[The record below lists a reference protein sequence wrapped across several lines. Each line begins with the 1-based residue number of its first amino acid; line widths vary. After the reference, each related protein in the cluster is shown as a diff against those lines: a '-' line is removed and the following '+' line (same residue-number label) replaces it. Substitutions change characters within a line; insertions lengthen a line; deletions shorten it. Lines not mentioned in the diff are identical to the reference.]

1 MGKTI
6 TEKILARASG
16 NSEVKPGDYI
26 TVTSRCPIILGH
38 HSFDTF
44 MDRGLALVAKLGVKI
59 FDPSKVV
66 IVDGHG
72 GASSG
77 PNIAEVRWA
86 AQQWAREMNLPPENI
101 LNLGRGGIENMISAE
116 RPYALPGETFF
127 QGCNGHLSTVGA
139 LGLTHSTCQRF
150 IIFPQQHRGATQVE
164 QGSFSHIGCARA
176 QAQNGGER

>member
-16 NSEVKPGDYI
+16 KSGVRPGDYI
-26 TVTSRCPIILGH
+26 TVRSRCPIILGH

-44 MDRGLALVAKLGVKI
+44 MDRGLALVDRLGIKL
-59 FDPSKVV
+59 FDASKVV
-66 IVDGHG
+66 VIDGHG

-86 AQQWAREMNLPPENI
+86 AQQWARELGLPPENI

-139 LGLTHSTCQRF
+139 LGVFHARCRM
-150 IIFPQQHRGATQVE
+150 
-164 QGSFSHIGCARA
+164 ARA
-176 QAQNGGER
+176 P